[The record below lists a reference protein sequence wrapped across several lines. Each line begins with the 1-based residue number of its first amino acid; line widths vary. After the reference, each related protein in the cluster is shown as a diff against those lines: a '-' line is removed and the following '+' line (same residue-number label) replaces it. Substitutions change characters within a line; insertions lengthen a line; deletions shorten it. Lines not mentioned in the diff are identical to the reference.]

1 MKYTCCKY
9 ELYTADRVFLR
20 YQCVNNHTFQHLI
33 FFIHILTVPLQ
44 RILDLYMT
52 FEELGLRVEVL
63 QSIEA
68 LGFAEPTPIQQS
80 AIPHLLKN
88 ESDFVGLAQTGT
100 GKTAAFGL
108 PLIHKVTDRPKE
120 TQALI
125 ICPTRELCLQI
136 SKDLEAFAQFDKQIS
151 VVAVYGGTDI
161 RKQMTDIRRGATVVV
176 ATPGRLVDL
185 INRKAIF
192 LNTVETVVLDEA
204 DEMLNMGFKED
215 IDYILSSTPETK
227 NVWLFSATM
236 PKEVAAIAKNYMTD
250 PLEVAMGHKNQS
262 NENIEHIYYGVK
274 ERDRYDALK
283 RLIDASPEIFGL
295 VFCRTRNE
303 TATVAEKLAKDG
315 YSAEPLHG
323 DLSQAMRD
331 RVMDRFRERS
341 IQLLVAT
348 DVAARGIDV
357 DNITHVINYNLPD
370 DIENY
375 THRSGRTARAGKTGK
390 SLVLINTRE
399 QYKIKAIERQIRVE
413 FKAELIPDAATI
425 CGIQLNKLI
434 SKVKEIEVKEN
445 DIAPYLPAI
454 MADFEELSKEE
465 VIKKFI
471 SAEFNRFIEYYDR
484 AGDLNLSTGKDRDRG
499 DRSERA
505 PRDRDREERGG
516 RFEKRGDRPERAER
530 GDRPE
535 RRFDD
540 SNKTRFFVNLG
551 QRDGLN
557 PGGLL
562 RVICDASGLTSAA
575 VGKID
580 VMQNYSFF
588 ETDKNH
594 ETDVLRKVNGAEFE
608 GNTMNVEVT
617 EKKPERSGDRGSFG
631 GGGGG
636 GFRSRSS
643 EGGGGFRSREGG
655 ASSGG
660 FRGRSSEGGAGGFRS
675 RGSEGG
681 GSRGG
686 SAPRRDGSYGK
697 DSGSSSSRPRT
708 GGSSA
713 GGGERRS
720 YGKKFGSN
728 Y

>member
-1 MKYTCCKY
+1 LF
-9 ELYTADRVFLR
+9 E
-20 YQCVNNHTFQHLI
+20 TFI
-33 FFIHILTVPLQ
+33 FFIAKDSVPLQ

-52 FEELGLRVEVL
+52 FKELGLRVEVL

-161 RKQMTDIRRGATVVV
+161 RRQMTDIRRGATVVV

-215 IDYILSSTPETK
+215 IDFILSSTPESK

-236 PKEVAAIAKNYMTD
+236 PKEVANIAKNYMTD

-262 NENIEHIYYGVK
+262 NENIEHVYYSVK

-375 THRSGRTARAGKTGK
+375 THRSGRTARAGKKGK

-413 FKAELIPDAATI
+413 FAAALIPDAAEI

-445 DIAPYLPAI
+445 DIAPYLPGI

-484 AGDLNLSTGKDRDRG
+484 AGDLNLSAKGDRKDRDRG
-499 DRSERA
+499 DRPERS
-505 PRDRDREERGG
+505 DRKDRFDKED
-516 RFEKRGDRPERAER
+516 RFERKPRADR
-530 GDRPE
+530 
-535 RRFDD
+535 DD
-540 SNKTRFFVNLG
+540 SNKTRFFVTLG
-551 QRDGLN
+551 KRDGLN

-562 RVICDASGLTSAA
+562 RVICDATGLNSAA
-575 VGKID
+575 VGRID
-580 VMQNYSFF
+580 VMPNFSFF
-588 ETDKNH
+588 EADKAN
-594 ETDVLRKVNGAEFE
+594 ERDILGKVNGAMFE
-608 GNTMNVEVT
+608 DHKLMVEIT
-617 EKKPERSGDRGSFG
+617 QNKPERERSS
-631 GGGGG
+631 GGG
-636 GFRSRSS
+636 GFRSDR
-643 EGGGGFRSREGG
+643 GGFRSDRGG
-655 ASSGG
+655 SGGGFKKEGG
-660 FRGRSSEGGAGGFRS
+660 FRKEGGFGG
-675 RGSEGG
+675 
-681 GSRGG
+681 
-686 SAPRRDGSYGK
+686 RRDGSYGK
-697 DSGSSSSRPRT
+697 SGSTSSASSPRS
-708 GGSSA
+708 GSSA
-713 GGGERRS
+713 GGERRS
-720 YGKKFGSN
+720 FGKKFGSKS

>member
-1 MKYTCCKY
+1 
-9 ELYTADRVFLR
+9 
-20 YQCVNNHTFQHLI
+20 
-33 FFIHILTVPLQ
+33 
-44 RILDLYMT
+44 MT
-52 FEELGLRVEVL
+52 FKELGLRVEVL

-68 LGFAEPTPIQQS
+68 MGFAEPTPIQQS
-80 AIPHLLKN
+80 AIPHLLN
-88 ESDFVGLAQTGT
+88 DQSDFVGLAQTGT

-108 PLIHKVTDRPKE
+108 PLIHKVTDRPTE
-120 TQALI
+120 TQGLI
-125 ICPTRELCLQI
+125 IAPTRELCLQI
-136 SKDLEAFAQFDKQIS
+136 SKDLEAFAQFDKQIR

-161 RKQMTDIRRGATVVV
+161 RRQMTEIKRGATIVV

-185 INRKAIF
+185 INRRAIN
-192 LNTVETVVLDEA
+192 LQTVETVVLDEA

-215 IDYILSSTPETK
+215 IDAILDATPDTK

-262 NENIEHIYYGVK
+262 NENIEHIYYTVK

-375 THRSGRTARAGKTGK
+375 THRSGRTARAGRQGK
-390 SLVLINTRE
+390 SLVLINARE
-399 QYKIKAIERQIRVE
+399 NYKIKAIERQIRMT
-413 FKAELIPDAATI
+413 FAAALIPEASEI

-445 DIAPYLPAI
+445 DIAPFLPAI

-484 AGDLNLSTGKDRDRG
+484 AGDLNVSGGREDRGDRGRDKNDRFDRKDRFERSDRGERGDRG
-499 DRSERA
+499 DRSDRA
-505 PRDRDREERGG
+505 PRDMGNR
-516 RFEKRGDRPERAER
+516 
-530 GDRPE
+530 
-535 RRFDD
+535 
-540 SNKTRFFVNLG
+540 TRFFVSLG
-551 QRDGLN
+551 KRDGLN

-562 RVICDASGLTSAA
+562 RVICDATGIKSAS
-575 VGKID
+575 VGRID
-580 VMQNYSFF
+580 VMPNFSFF
-588 ETDKNH
+588 EADKGD
-594 ETDVLRKVNGAEFE
+594 EGSILSQVNGADYE
-608 GNTMNVEVT
+608 GHKVMVEIT
-617 EKKPERSGDRGSFG
+617 QKKAEGGERRSFG
-631 GGGGG
+631 GGERRSFGGDRERSGGGDRDRSGGERRSGGG
-636 GFRSRSS
+636 GFRS
-643 EGGGGFRSREGG
+643 EGG
-655 ASSGG
+655 ASRGG
-660 FRGRSSEGGAGGFRS
+660 FGVARREGGSDRRSS
-675 RGSEGG
+675 
-681 GSRGG
+681 
-686 SAPRRDGSYGK
+686 
-697 DSGSSSSRPRT
+697 
-708 GGSSA
+708 

-720 YGKKFGSN
+720 SSSTGRRFSSDSYK
-728 Y
+728 

>member
-1 MKYTCCKY
+1 
-9 ELYTADRVFLR
+9 
-20 YQCVNNHTFQHLI
+20 
-33 FFIHILTVPLQ
+33 
-44 RILDLYMT
+44 MT
-52 FEELGLRVEVL
+52 FKELGLRVEVL

-80 AIPHLLKN
+80 AIPHLLQL

-108 PLIHKVTDRPKE
+108 PLVHKVTDRP
-120 TQALI
+120 TQTQGLVIA
-125 ICPTRELCLQI
+125 PTRELCLQI
-136 SKDLEAFAQFDKQIS
+136 SKDLEAFAQFDPQIK

-161 RKQMTDIRRGATVVV
+161 RRQMSDIKRGATIVV

-185 INRKAIF
+185 INRKAIN
-192 LNTVETVVLDEA
+192 LLTVDTVVLDEA

-215 IDYILSSTPETK
+215 IDAILKVTPETK

-236 PKEVAAIAKNYMTD
+236 PKEVAAIAKNYMND

-262 NENIEHIYYGVK
+262 NENIEHVYYSVK

-375 THRSGRTARAGKTGK
+375 THRSGRTARAGKQGK

-399 QYKIKAIERQIRVE
+399 NYKIKAIEKQIRTT
-413 FKAELIPDAATI
+413 FTAALIPSAQEI

-434 SKVKEIEVKEN
+434 AKVKETEVKEK
-445 DIAPYLPAI
+445 DIEPFLEGM
-454 MADFEELSKEE
+454 MADFSELTKEE
-465 VIKKFI
+465 IIKKFV

-484 AGDLNLSTGKDRDRG
+484 AGDLNVSTSKGDRNDRPDRNDRFDRKDR
-499 DRSERA
+499 
-505 PRDRDREERGG
+505 
-516 RFEKRGDRPERAER
+516 FER

-535 RRFDD
+535 RGERSERPYRDD
-540 SNKTRFFVNLG
+540 ANRTRFFVSLG
-551 QRDGLN
+551 KRDGLN

-562 RVICDASGLTSAA
+562 RVICDSTGLKSASI
-575 VGKID
+575 GKID
-580 VMQNYSFF
+580 VMPNFSFF
-588 ETDKNH
+588 EADKTD
-594 ETDVLRKVNGAEFE
+594 EGAILSKVNGSDYE
-608 GNTMNVEVT
+608 GHEVKVEIT
-617 EKKPERSGDRGSFG
+617 QKKEGGSDRRSGG
-631 GGGGG
+631 GE
-636 GFRSRSS
+636 RR
-643 EGGGGFRSREGG
+643 
-655 ASSGG
+655 SGG
-660 FRGRSSEGGAGGFRS
+660 FGG
-675 RGSEGG
+675 E
-681 GSRGG
+681 
-686 SAPRRDGSYGK
+686 RR
-697 DSGSSSSRPRT
+697 
-708 GGSSA
+708 SA

-720 YGKKFGSN
+720 FGGDRDRSSSAGGGDRRSSGGFRGNSSYGKPEGGSGERRSSGGDRARTGGGDRRSSGGGRRFDSS
-728 Y
+728 YSK

>member
-1 MKYTCCKY
+1 
-9 ELYTADRVFLR
+9 
-20 YQCVNNHTFQHLI
+20 
-33 FFIHILTVPLQ
+33 
-44 RILDLYMT
+44 MT
-52 FEELGLRVEVL
+52 FKELGLRVEVL

-120 TQALI
+120 TQALV

-136 SKDLEAFAQFDKQIS
+136 SKDLEAFSQFDRQIN

-161 RKQMTDIRRGATVVV
+161 RRQMSDIKRGATVVV

-185 INRKAIF
+185 IERKAIF

-215 IDYILSSTPETK
+215 IDFILSTTPDTK

-236 PKEVAAIAKNYMTD
+236 PKEVASIAKNYMTD

-262 NENIEHIYYGVK
+262 NENIEHIYYSVK
-274 ERDRYDALK
+274 EKDRYDALK

-375 THRSGRTARAGKTGK
+375 THRSGRTARAGRTGK
-390 SLVLINTRE
+390 SLVLINSRE
-399 QYKIKAIERQIRVE
+399 TYKIKAIEKQIRMS
-413 FKAELIPDAATI
+413 FKPELIPSAHEI

-434 SKVKEIEVKEN
+434 AKVKESEVKEK
-445 DIAPYLPAI
+445 DIEPFLPTI
-454 MADFEELSKEE
+454 MADFEDFSKEE

-484 AGDLNLSTGKDRDRG
+484 AGDLNISSGRG
-499 DRSERA
+499 
-505 PRDRDREERGG
+505 ERG
-516 RFEKRGDRPERAER
+516 ER
-530 GDRPE
+530 GDRGE
-535 RRFDD
+535 RRERGDRFDRNDRFERGDRGGRERSSRRD
-540 SNKTRFFVNLG
+540 SDNGDKTRFFVSLG
-551 QRDGLN
+551 KRDGLN

-562 RVICDASGLTSAA
+562 RVICDASGLTSSA
-575 VGKID
+575 VGRID
-580 VMQNYSFF
+580 VMPNFSFF
-588 ETDKNH
+588 ECDKTN
-594 ETDVLRKVNGAEFE
+594 EQAVLTKVNGSEFE
-608 GNTMNVEVT
+608 GHRLSVEIT
-617 EKKPERSGDRGSFG
+617 QKKPESRDRDRAPRSSGGGDRG
-631 GGGGG
+631 
-636 GFRSRSS
+636 GFRK
-643 EGGGGFRSREGG
+643 EGFSGNRREGG
-655 ASSGG
+655 S
-660 FRGRSSEGGAGGFRS
+660 
-675 RGSEGG
+675 G
-681 GSRGG
+681 GSRSGEFRGG
-686 SAPRRDGSYGK
+686 SR
-697 DSGSSSSRPRT
+697 SGSSN
-708 GGSSA
+708 
-713 GGGERRS
+713 GGERRS
-720 YGKKFGSN
+720 FGKKFGSKS

>member
-1 MKYTCCKY
+1 
-9 ELYTADRVFLR
+9 
-20 YQCVNNHTFQHLI
+20 
-33 FFIHILTVPLQ
+33 
-44 RILDLYMT
+44 MT
-52 FEELGLRVEVL
+52 FKELGLRVEVL

-68 LGFAEPTPIQQS
+68 MGFAEPTPIQQS
-80 AIPHLLKN
+80 AIPHLLN
-88 ESDFVGLAQTGT
+88 DQSDFVGLAQTGT

-108 PLIHKVTDRPKE
+108 PLIHKVTNRPTE
-120 TQALI
+120 TQGLI
-125 ICPTRELCLQI
+125 IAPTRELCLQI
-136 SKDLEAFAQFDKQIS
+136 SKDLEAFAQFDKQIR

-161 RKQMTDIRRGATVVV
+161 RRQMTEIKRGATIVV

-185 INRKAIF
+185 INRRAIN
-192 LNTVETVVLDEA
+192 LQTVETVVLDEA

-215 IDYILSSTPETK
+215 IDAILDATPDTK

-236 PKEVAAIAKNYMTD
+236 PKEVALIAKNYMTD

-262 NENIEHIYYGVK
+262 NENIEHIYYTVK

-375 THRSGRTARAGKTGK
+375 THRSGRTARAGRQGK
-390 SLVLINTRE
+390 SLVLINARE
-399 QYKIKAIERQIRVE
+399 NYKIKAIERQIRMT
-413 FKAELIPDAATI
+413 FAAALIPEASEI

-445 DIAPYLPAI
+445 DIAPFLPAI

-484 AGDLNLSTGKDRDRG
+484 AGDLNVSGGKGDREDRG
-499 DRSERA
+499 DRGRDRNDRFDRKDRFERSDRGDRGDRGERSDRA
-505 PRDRDREERGG
+505 PRDM
-516 RFEKRGDRPERAER
+516 GDR
-530 GDRPE
+530 
-535 RRFDD
+535 
-540 SNKTRFFVNLG
+540 TRFFVSLG
-551 QRDGLN
+551 KRDGLN

-562 RVICDASGLTSAA
+562 RVICDATGIKSAS
-575 VGKID
+575 VGRID
-580 VMQNYSFF
+580 VMPNFSFF
-588 ETDKNH
+588 EADKGD
-594 ETDVLRKVNGAEFE
+594 EGAILSQVNGADYE
-608 GNTMNVEVT
+608 GHKVMVEIT
-617 EKKPERSGDRGSFG
+617 QKKAEGGERRSGGGGERRSFG
-631 GGGGG
+631 GGERRSFGGDRERSSGGDRDRSGGERRSGGG
-636 GFRSRSS
+636 GFRS
-643 EGGGGFRSREGG
+643 EGG
-655 ASSGG
+655 ASRGG
-660 FRGRSSEGGAGGFRS
+660 FGGARREGGSDRRS
-675 RGSEGG
+675 NGG
-681 GSRGG
+681 G
-686 SAPRRDGSYGK
+686 
-697 DSGSSSSRPRT
+697 T
-708 GGSSA
+708 

-720 YGKKFGSN
+720 SSSTGRRFSSDSYK
-728 Y
+728 

>member
-1 MKYTCCKY
+1 
-9 ELYTADRVFLR
+9 
-20 YQCVNNHTFQHLI
+20 
-33 FFIHILTVPLQ
+33 
-44 RILDLYMT
+44 MT
-52 FEELGLRVEVL
+52 FKELGLRVEVL

-68 LGFAEPTPIQQS
+68 MGFAEPTPIQQS
-80 AIPHLLKN
+80 AIPHLLN
-88 ESDFVGLAQTGT
+88 DQSDFVGLAQTGT

-108 PLIHKVTDRPKE
+108 PLIHKVTDRPTE
-120 TQALI
+120 TQGLI
-125 ICPTRELCLQI
+125 IAPTRELCLQI
-136 SKDLEAFAQFDKQIS
+136 SKDLEAFAQFDKQIR

-161 RKQMTDIRRGATVVV
+161 RRQMTEIKRGATIVV

-185 INRKAIF
+185 INRRAIN
-192 LNTVETVVLDEA
+192 LQTVETVVLDEA

-215 IDYILSSTPETK
+215 IDAILDATPDTK

-262 NENIEHIYYGVK
+262 NENIEHIYYTVK

-375 THRSGRTARAGKTGK
+375 THRSGRTARAGRQGK
-390 SLVLINTRE
+390 SLVLINARE
-399 QYKIKAIERQIRVE
+399 NYKIKAIERQIRMT
-413 FKAELIPDAATI
+413 FASALIPEASEI

-445 DIAPYLPAI
+445 DIAPFLPAI

-484 AGDLNLSTGKDRDRG
+484 AGDLNVSGGKGDREDRGDRGRDRNDRFDRKDRFERSDRGERGDRG
-499 DRSERA
+499 DRSDRA
-505 PRDRDREERGG
+505 PRDMGNR
-516 RFEKRGDRPERAER
+516 
-530 GDRPE
+530 
-535 RRFDD
+535 
-540 SNKTRFFVNLG
+540 TRFFVSLG
-551 QRDGLN
+551 KRDGLN

-562 RVICDASGLTSAA
+562 RVICDATGIKSAS
-575 VGKID
+575 VGRID
-580 VMQNYSFF
+580 VMPNFSFF
-588 ETDKNH
+588 EADKGD
-594 ETDVLRKVNGAEFE
+594 EGSILSQVNGADYE
-608 GNTMNVEVT
+608 GHKVMVEIT
-617 EKKPERSGDRGSFG
+617 QKKAEGGERRSGGGGERRSFG
-631 GGGGG
+631 GGERRSFGGDRERSGGGDRDRSGGERRSGGG
-636 GFRSRSS
+636 GFRS
-643 EGGGGFRSREGG
+643 EGG
-655 ASSGG
+655 ASRGG
-660 FRGRSSEGGAGGFRS
+660 FGGARREGGSDRRSS
-675 RGSEGG
+675 
-681 GSRGG
+681 
-686 SAPRRDGSYGK
+686 
-697 DSGSSSSRPRT
+697 
-708 GGSSA
+708 

-720 YGKKFGSN
+720 SSSTGRRFSSDSYK
-728 Y
+728 